1 MHDVRIIFTASKT
14 PLGVLI
20 RKITKSDVSHAMIE
34 VPIWG
39 KRMIM
44 EATLA
49 QNAKKPQGF
58 SPGMNSQF
66 NEVKQSFDC
75 QCR

>member
-1 MHDVRIIFTASKT
+1 MKPIKNFLIVLYCF
-14 PLGVLI
+14 LCLVGVSTSLAFAI
-20 RKITKSDVSHAMIE
+20 HSFNHNDIV
-34 VPIWG
+34 
-39 KRMIM
+39 
-44 EATLA
+44 LA